1 QLAMEL
7 QERIRDRE
15 ADAPRTL
22 RRAVADP
29 QRAAVDEGDAAA
41 EGREGAG
48 GAAVKHARP
57 VGRAV
62 TRPKAGELRRGGGE
76 EERRPVDE
84 EAVRRRAVVDCA
96 GGGDVL
102 HQVRLPERDADGEKE
117 RENGQA
123 FHGHARL
130 VPDRR
135 TSAFCLLPS
144 AFPYASGYSRYPC
157 RTRSGCMRS
166 PSFSL
171 RRDSKPFTPVW
182 SVPVRMQ
189 TNSPP
194 RLWQT
199 MSSWRQSAASDLLSS
214 ASSSFALI
222 Q

>member
-1 QLAMEL
+1 GGNGDAHVGIPEG
-7 QERIRDRE
+7 RIAQRGE
-15 ADAPRTL
+15 NVVEQ
-22 RRAVADP
+22 RAVRQGRGLYERAADSE
-29 QRAAVDEGDAAA
+29 QRAGK
-41 EGREGAG
+41 G
-48 GAAVKHARP
+48 
-57 VGRAV
+57 
-62 TRPKAGELRRGGGE
+62 LL
-76 EERRPVDE
+76 
-84 EAVRRRAVVDCA
+84 AVRCS
-96 GGGDVL
+96 
-102 HQVRLPERDADGEKE
+102 LPAHR
-117 RENGQA
+117 
-123 FHGHARL
+123 
-130 VPDRR
+130 
-135 TSAFCLLPS
+135 
-144 AFPYASGYSRYPC
+144 YASGYSRYPW